1 MHLEQAINGF
11 LTGYFSTCRR
21 SGKTQAAYR
30 VDLGQCRSHFG
41 SAVPFETIGVEGFE
55 EWAKELAIRQ
65 YASASIRRKF
75 ATLRVFY
82 GYWVRKGELAS
93 SPLWK
98 LRLDLGSERRLPRG
112 LSASDTKRL
121 IEQAWSKIG
130 APRLRVDSPSDSQ
143 FLAIRNLAAI
153 ELLFATGMRVGELV
167 SLSTTD
173 WREDE
178 AVFLVHGK
186 GARQRLAVLPDD
198 RSLGVIRDYMA
209 QRCTL
214 KLTHSTIFVN
224 SLGAGLS
231 TQGVL
236 RVVARLADEAGIE
249 GRVTPHMIRHTVATL
264 LLRQGADIRVV
275 QEVLGH
281 ASIAMT
287 ERYTYVSK
295 EHLRS
300 TLRAYHPNHHLGIR
314 GVSRSTA

>member
-1 MHLEQAINGF
+1 MGEGISN
-11 LTGYFSTCRR
+11 SPV
-21 SGKTQAAYR
+21 R
-30 VDLGQCRSHFG
+30 VS
-41 SAVPFETIGVEGFE
+41 
-55 EWAKELAIRQ
+55 
-65 YASASIRRKF
+65 SIRRKF

-198 RSLGVIRDYMA
+198 RSLGVIREYMA
-209 QRCTL
+209 QRCAL

-224 SLGAGLS
+224 ALGTRLS

-236 RVVARLADEAGIE
+236 RVIARLAGEAGIE

-300 TLRAYHPNHHLGIR
+300 TLRVYHPNHHLGIQ
-314 GVSRSTA
+314 GVSRSRA